1 MSKYRKL
8 ANYQAIL
15 SKLSA
20 PSDHRLV
27 PFTPEMKAR
36 LERIGEEVLF
46 GQKHVLEPLF
56 KAIQIG
62 FETPNREKPITSVLL
77 VGPPGVGKTSLA
89 KAIALALFEEESF
102 FQCIDSSQ
110 YRDHDISTLLG
121 AGKGYLGSDTPGA
134 LTDWLKTYGQGVIC
148 IDEPDRVGGEP
159 RRWIQAMMPLLEG
172 RITEVSTKEVFSTG
186 NTVVMFTT
194 NYQHEK
200 MAPIALRYREEHG
213 KKPADEIQEA
223 IRKDVIKLLSGEV
236 FPVAFLNRLDLIL
249 VMAPLDAEA
258 TLDIV
263 LKEIDA
269 LAESHGLTLEA
280 VAEEVLVTALRVAQA
295 GGHESARDI
304 KRWVATHIN
313 PALVDARRQEA
324 QVIKLATS
332 SDSNVYAVVTQYR
345 TEPKDPAPSPK
356 KSR

>member
-1 MSKYRKL
+1 
-8 ANYQAIL
+8 
-15 SKLSA
+15 
-20 PSDHRLV
+20 
-27 PFTPEMKAR
+27 
-36 LERIGEEVLF
+36 
-46 GQKHVLEPLF
+46 
-56 KAIQIG
+56 
-62 FETPNREKPITSVLL
+62 
-77 VGPPGVGKTSLA
+77 
-89 KAIALALFEEESF
+89 
-102 FQCIDSSQ
+102 
-110 YRDHDISTLLG
+110 
-121 AGKGYLGSDTPGA
+121 
-134 LTDWLKTYGQGVIC
+134 
-148 IDEPDRVGGEP
+148 
-159 RRWIQAMMPLLEG
+159 
-172 RITEVSTKEVFSTG
+172 
-186 NTVVMFTT
+186 
-194 NYQHEK
+194 
-200 MAPIALRYREEHG
+200 
-213 KKPADEIQEA
+213 
-223 IRKDVIKLLSGEV
+223 
-236 FPVAFLNRLDLIL
+236 
-249 VMAPLDAEA
+249 MAPLDAEA